1 MSRRKKPFVNGVRWG
16 VVAAI
21 GLLFGADAVSA
32 QALSRYRGYVLE
44 STLES
49 VLAGSGSR
57 ATDARTLHERPAKI
71 QELAWR
77 VPYTSS
83 VSPATT
89 DPVQGITFSFVD
101 DALFQIVVRYDR
113 DRTEG
118 VSNGELIATFTSVYG
133 ALVPRSGK
141 ARPARPAAAPV
152 DSLVIAQWETAAESL
167 TLLRGAY
174 DDEVQLILASRAL
187 TARARQATRDA
198 IRLDAAEAPQRE
210 LERRQKDAADA
221 AAAREKSRATNKG
234 TFRP

>member
-1 MSRRKKPFVNGVRWG
+1 MSRRKEPFANGMRWG
-16 VVAAI
+16 VFAVI

-101 DALFQIVVRYDR
+101 DALFQIVVDYDR
-113 DRTEG
+113 ERTEG
-118 VSNGELIATFTSVYG
+118 MSNGEIIATFTSVYG
-133 ALVPRSGK
+133 APVPRSGK

-167 TLLRGAY
+167 TLLRGTY
-174 DDEVQLILASRAL
+174 DDEVQLILASRSL

-198 IRLDAAEAPQRE
+198 MRLDAAEAPQRE
-210 LERRQKDAADA
+210 LQRQQKDAADA